1 MNITKITPISFKGY
15 YKPNSTI
22 EDDLKRIEQEA
33 EVTKQT
39 VIPED
44 KTEGKLNLQNRLY
57 YLA

>member
-1 MNITKITPISFKGY
+1 MNITKITPISFNGF
-15 YKPNSTI
+15 YKPNATL
-22 EDDLKRIEQEA
+22 EDDIKSLEQTLGA
-33 EVTKQT
+33 VKKP